1 VLRSEN
7 ENVNAKME
15 RATRNISNFLA
26 LLMRTEALAPTL
38 SIVDENSFGQS
49 SFKKARSTKKCNGL
63 KMVGATE
70 FVPRRLRRHQSSKM
84 RIPFGNPATKKPA
97 ALKSTTG

>member
-26 LLMRTEALAPTL
+26 PLVGTEALALTS

-49 SFKKARSTKKCNGL
+49 SLKKARSTKKCNGL
-63 KMVGATE
+63 KVVGATE
-70 FVPRRLRRHQSSKM
+70 FVPRRERRHHPSKM
-84 RIPFGNPATKKPA
+84 RIPFGN
-97 ALKSTTG
+97 LV